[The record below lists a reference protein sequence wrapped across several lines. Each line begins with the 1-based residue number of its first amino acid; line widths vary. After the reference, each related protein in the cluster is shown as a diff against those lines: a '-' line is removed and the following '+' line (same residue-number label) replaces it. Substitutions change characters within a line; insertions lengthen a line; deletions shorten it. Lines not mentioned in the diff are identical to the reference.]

1 MAMVRLNADVDDNLV
16 KRLRHVL
23 VDEGLTFS
31 EWLRRQIDAYLFEKL
46 DLFRWWD
53 PAELAQAVG
62 PTSRPDDGRIIAEY
76 RYQKHLEAW
85 IASHFAVGYSLI
97 HGVKTMVRMVPDKER
112 TPDAVIRVIRGKSA
126 LDVGLEITTVQTPGR
141 RLREEY
147 KHKLEGD
154 ETGVR
159 HVSIPEPEEVAE
171 WVDIVLRGKV
181 RSADRKMWLV
191 VYLNP
196 DWLDGSDFS
205 GHVSRRYIDPWG
217 EVHVLGPS
225 GHRLLTL
232 KGRGAKEWVA
242 FKM

>member
-85 IASHFAVGYSLI
+85 IASHFTSGYSRLR
-97 HGVKTMVRMVPDKER
+97 GVKTEVRMVPDRDFDYRGGAPCQSRNMAFAAFRKSVRLTPSECRNAAASR
-112 TPDAVIRVIRGKSA
+112 TSFS
-126 LDVGLEITTVQTPGR
+126 TP
-141 RLREEY
+141 
-147 KHKLEGD
+147 
-154 ETGVR
+154 
-159 HVSIPEPEEVAE
+159 VSF
-171 WVDIVLRGKV
+171 
-181 RSADRKMWLV
+181 M
-191 VYLNP
+191 
-196 DWLDGSDFS
+196 
-205 GHVSRRYIDPWG
+205 
-217 EVHVLGPS
+217 
-225 GHRLLTL
+225 
-232 KGRGAKEWVA
+232 
-242 FKM
+242 